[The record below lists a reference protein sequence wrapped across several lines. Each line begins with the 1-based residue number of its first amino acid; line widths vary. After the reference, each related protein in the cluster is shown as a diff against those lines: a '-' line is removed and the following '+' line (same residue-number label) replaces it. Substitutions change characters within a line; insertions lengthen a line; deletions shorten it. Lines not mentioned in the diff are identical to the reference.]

1 MIDPKHR
8 IAVGFSSPAQP
19 TPTETTPPTTP
30 PSPAPGNGD
39 QNQKPDPPDQQ
50 EENAV
55 AKAYDKLRTAEDQ
68 AKTFKKENEQL
79 KPENENLKGENEQL
93 KTQNAQLQRDM
104 QVFAAEKVAT
114 LKGFTDPEAA
124 VAVLI
129 HRGKDLSD
137 RSKAEKELDDYAKEK
152 GMTPGQ
158 PQPPSGGPVNPQ
170 NQNTP
175 AGNAGMNEMIRRQAG
190 RQ

>member
-1 MIDPKHR
+1 MIDPKNR
-8 IAVGFSSPAQP
+8 VAVGFSSPAGP
-19 TPTETTPPTTP
+19 ANTGTPPAEPPVTP
-30 PSPAPGNGD
+30 PVNGD
-39 QNQKPDPPDQQ
+39 QKPDAKPDGQQ

-55 AKAYDKLRTAEDQ
+55 AKAYEKLRTAEDQ

-93 KTQNAQLQRDM
+93 KTQNAQLQQDM

-124 VAVLI
+124 VAVLLR
-129 HRGKDLSD
+129 RGNDLSD
-137 RSKAEKELDDYAKEK
+137 RSKAEKALDDYAKEK
-152 GMTPGQ
+152 GVEPNQ
-158 PQPPSGGPVNPQ
+158 QAPSGGPVNPQ